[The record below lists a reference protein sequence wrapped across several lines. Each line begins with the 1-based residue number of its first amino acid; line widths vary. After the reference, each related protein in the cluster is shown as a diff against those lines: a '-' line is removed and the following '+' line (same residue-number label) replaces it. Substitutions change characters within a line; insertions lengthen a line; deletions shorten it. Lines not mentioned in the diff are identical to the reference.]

1 MAESGGPRCKLLN
14 LIKKLLHPTL
24 DIFLR
29 FGLMGRILTLL
40 QRVFPLLL
48 TLVQIQLYQAT
59 VSAIQRTTM
68 PFATMMMVTVAQIR
82 I

>member
-48 TLVQIQLYQAT
+48 TLVQLLHYQAM
-59 VSAIQRTTM
+59 VSAIRRTTM
-68 PFATMMMVTVAQIR
+68 PYATMMMATVVQMKI
-82 I
+82 